1 MFIRQRMK
9 SNRISSIIIII
20 KSNREINESFQAYLG
35 HASNHHLNTF
45 FLKNFSEMTCSRSS
59 TTLTLY
65 YHYSFVK

>member
-9 SNRISSIIIII
+9 LNRISSIII
-20 KSNREINESFQAYLG
+20 KSNREISESFQAYLG

-45 FLKNFSEMTCSRSS
+45 FLINFSEMTCSRSF

>member
-1 MFIRQRMK
+1 MFICQRMK
-9 SNRISSIIIII
+9 SNRISSIII
-20 KSNREINESFQAYLG
+20 KSNREISESFQAYLG